1 MSACKGGEI
10 VDGLETIKGT
20 LTHIIYSNEDNGYTV
35 AEFESNRLSLI
46 AVGMLYGAHEGELM
60 ELSGSWTEHPT
71 YGEQFKIE
79 YFKKIMPTTCDDIER
94 YLASGIIKGIRKA
107 TAGKIVEA
115 FGEDSLK
122 VISEDPVSLAKLKGI
137 SLQKAHDISK
147 TFNTLLGTSEL
158 FMFLNKFGVSAN
170 VCMKLYRRYKSVARE
185 IILANPYILCDE
197 DCAMS
202 FKKADEIASQNGFSP
217 NDSKRICAG
226 ILYTLRMALQYGH
239 TYLPFELLCK
249 NASSILCIDP
259 EIIPSYIS
267 ELCQNMSCVSERGE
281 GYENIYLSEYYK
293 YESYIAKKLSVLC
306 SMKRDSFDINIDA
319 QIDIAEIN
327 SSIKFASLQRQAVK
341 CALTESVMVITGG
354 PGTGK
359 TTIIN
364 AIIDIMQSMKLSV
377 SLAAPTGRAAKRM
390 SQVCGHEAKT
400 IHRLL
405 EVCYSEGNKLECYY
419 NESEPLKTDVIIVDE
434 MSMVDVVLMN
444 SLLKATRPGARLI
457 MVGDVNQLP
466 SVGPGNVLKDIILS
480 EKIPV
485 IRLNEVFRQSE
496 HSMIAVN
503 AHDINNGNYPQCN
516 VKDGDFYFAS
526 KPGAEDGAEYICELC
541 YSRLK
546 KTYGYDSSDIQ
557 VLSSIKKGITG
568 VNAMNT
574 RLQSLLNPPDK
585 TKKEKTIG
593 DVTFREG
600 DRVMQIK
607 NNYNM
612 TWLDLSSGAEG
623 FGVFNGDVGFIREI
637 NNDFKTVTVIIDDKK
652 LVYDFKELSDL
663 ALAYCITVHKSQGSE
678 FPVVI
683 MPMYPGPDMIQSRN
697 LFYTGVTRA
706 KSLLILVG
714 RRDVMCQM
722 VDNNRENK
730 RYSGLTEKI
739 CYEFGL

>member
-1 MSACKGGEI
+1 MEQI
-10 VDGLETIKGT
+10 ETITGN
-20 LTHIIYSNEDNGYTV
+20 LTHIIFSNEDNGYTV
-35 AEFESNRLSLI
+35 AEFESGRLSFI

-60 ELSGSWTEHPT
+60 ELSGSWTEHPS

-79 YFKKIMPTTCDDIER
+79 YYKKIMPTTCDDIEK

-107 TAGKIVEA
+107 TANKIVEA

-122 VISEDPVSLAKLKGI
+122 IIAEDPASLSKLKGI

-147 TFNTLLGTSEL
+147 AFNMLLGTSEL

-170 VCMKLYRRYKSVARE
+170 VCMKLYRRYKTVAKE
-185 IILANPYILCDE
+185 AILANPYILCDE
-197 DCAMS
+197 DCGMS
-202 FKKADEIASQNGFSP
+202 FKKADEIASQNGFSANEP
-217 NDSKRICAG
+217 KRICAG
-226 ILYTLRMALQYGH
+226 VLYALRNALQYGH
-239 TYLPFELLCK
+239 TYLPIAVLC
-249 NASSILCIDP
+249 NSASAILGIP
-259 EIIPSYIS
+259 SEIIPSYIS

-281 GYENIYLSEYYK
+281 DYENIYLSEYYK
-293 YESYIAKKLSVLC
+293 YESYIAKKLSALC
-306 SMKRDSFDINIDA
+306 SMQRDRSDINIDA

-327 SSIKFASLQRQAVK
+327 SSIKFASMQRQAVK

-364 AIIDIMQSMKLSV
+364 AIIDIMQSMHLSV
-377 SLAAPTGRAAKRM
+377 SLTAPTGRAAKRM
-390 SQVCGHEAKT
+390 SQVCGREAKT

-405 EVCYSEGNKLECYY
+405 EVCYSEGNKLECFY

-444 SLLKATRPGARLI
+444 SLLKATRLGTRLI

-466 SVGPGNVLKDIILS
+466 SVGAGNVLKDIIS
-480 EKIPV
+480 SGKIPV
-485 IRLNEVFRQSE
+485 IRLSEVFRQSE
-496 HSMIAVN
+496 QSMIAVN
-503 AHDINNGNYPQCN
+503 AHDINKGNYPECN
-516 VKDGDFYFAS
+516 LKDSDFYFAT
-526 KPGAEDGAEYICELC
+526 KDRAEDGAEYICELC
-541 YSRLK
+541 MTRLK
-546 KTYGYDSSDIQ
+546 KTYGYDSADIQ
-557 VLSSIKKGITG
+557 VLSPIKKGITG

-574 RLQSLLNPPDK
+574 KLQSLLNPPHK
-585 TKKEKTIG
+585 TKKEKSLG
-593 DVTFREG
+593 DITFREG

-612 TWLDLSSGAEG
+612 TWVDLTTGAEG
-623 FGVFNGDVGFIREI
+623 FGVFNGDVGTICEI
-637 NNDFKTVTVIIDDKK
+637 NNDFKNVTVIIDDKK

-663 ALAYCITVHKSQGSE
+663 TLAYCITVHKSQGSE

-683 MPMYPGPDMIQSRN
+683 MPMYQGPDMIQSRN

-706 KSLLILVG
+706 KSLVILVG
-714 RRDVMCQM
+714 RREIMCRM

-730 RYSGLTEKI
+730 RYSGLMEKL
-739 CYEFGL
+739 CHEFDF

>member
-1 MSACKGGEI
+1 MEQI
-10 VDGLETIKGT
+10 ETIKGVMS
-20 LTHIIYSNEDNGYTV
+20 HIIFSNEENGYTV
-35 AEFESNRLSLI
+35 AEIECDMQNVI
-46 AVGMLYGAHEGELM
+46 AVGLLYGTHEGEVL
-60 ELSGSWTEHPT
+60 ELSGTWTEHPS

-115 FGEDSLK
+115 FGEDSLRI
-122 VISEDPVSLAKLKGI
+122 ISEEPAALSKLKGI

-147 TFNTLLGTSEL
+147 IFNTLLGTSEL

-202 FKKADEIASQNGFSP
+202 FKKADEIAAQNGFSA

-226 ILYTLRMALQYGH
+226 ILYALRSALQYGH
-239 TYLPFELLCK
+239 TYLPFD
-249 NASSILCIDP
+249 ILCSSASAILDVAP
-259 EIIPSYIS
+259 EIIPSYIT

-281 GYENIYLSEYYK
+281 DYENIYLSEYYK

-306 SMKRDSFDINIDA
+306 SMQRDRNDINIDA
-319 QIDIAEIN
+319 EIDIAEIN
-327 SSIKFASLQRQAVK
+327 SSIKFAALQRQAVK

-364 AIIDIMQSMKLSV
+364 AIIDIMQSVGLNV
-377 SLAAPTGRAAKRM
+377 SLTAPTGRAAKRM
-390 SQVCGHEAKT
+390 SQVCGREAKT

-405 EVCYSEGNKLECYY
+405 EVCYSEGNKLECFY
-419 NESEPLKTDVIIVDE
+419 NEAEPLKTDVIIVDE

-444 SLLKATRPGARLI
+444 SLLKATRPGTRLI

-466 SVGPGNVLKDIILS
+466 SVGAGNVLKDIISS

-496 HSMIAVN
+496 QSMIAVN
-503 AHDINNGNYPQCN
+503 AHDINKGNYPECN
-516 VKDGDFYFAS
+516 VKDSDFYFANKES
-526 KPGAEDGAEYICELC
+526 AYDGAEYICELC

-546 KTYGYDSSDIQ
+546 KTYGFDSSDIQ
-557 VLSSIKKGITG
+557 VLSPIKKGTTG
-568 VNAMNT
+568 VVSMNT
-574 RLQSLLNPPDK
+574 RLQQLLNPPHK
-585 TKKEKTIG
+585 TKKEKAIG
-593 DVTFREG
+593 DITFREG

-612 TWLDLSSGAEG
+612 TWVDLVSGAEG
-623 FGVFNGDVGFIREI
+623 FGVFNGDVGVIREI

-663 ALAYCITVHKSQGSE
+663 TLAYCITVHKSQGSE

-706 KSLLILVG
+706 KSLVILVG
-714 RRDVMCQM
+714 RRDVMYRM
-722 VDNNRENK
+722 VDNVRENR
-730 RYSGLTEKI
+730 RYSGLSEKL
-739 CYEFGL
+739 CNEFNW